1 MLHTPCFNYLLV
13 SHSFVT
19 GVIRDLFHYSY
30 YVGQLRIF
38 AYSFLFSQLTKL
50 QNIIEV
56 SGRQLSLENSDKIT
70 LLFIVAVLLVI
81 YIAVLYWWDLKGKIK
96 IIGVIF
102 YVPWKS
108 SLPSDTVCLR
118 YTLGYSV
125 PLM

>member
-81 YIAVLYWWDLKGKIK
+81 YIAVLY
-96 IIGVIF
+96 
-102 YVPWKS
+102 
-108 SLPSDTVCLR
+108 
-118 YTLGYSV
+118 
-125 PLM
+125 